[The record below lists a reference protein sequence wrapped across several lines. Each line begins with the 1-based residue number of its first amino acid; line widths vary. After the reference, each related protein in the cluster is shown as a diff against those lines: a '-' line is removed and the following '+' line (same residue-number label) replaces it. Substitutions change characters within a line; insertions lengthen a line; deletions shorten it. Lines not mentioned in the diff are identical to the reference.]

1 MSEDNEI
8 RVTPLANEGLHDL
21 RILLGE
27 AGLPTQDLLLPN
39 RRFFRFDEMGE
50 LLGFGGIEGSGADR
64 LLRSLVVMEG
74 RRGLGLGRRMLEI
87 LEHTASADGALRLHL
102 LTNTAPDFFS
112 SNGYRVTSRGEAPES
127 ISNSVEFKL
136 LCPAS
141 ATYMVKDIH
150 QATD

>member
-1 MSEDNEI
+1 MSETNKVQ
-8 RVTPLANEGLHDL
+8 VTPLANADLHDL

-50 LLGFGGIEGSGADR
+50 LLGFGGIEGSGDDR

-87 LEHTASADGALRLHL
+87 LEHIASADGALRLHL

-112 SNGYRVTSRGEAPES
+112 TNGYRVASRDSAPES
-127 ISNSVEFKL
+127 ISDSVEFKS

-150 QATD
+150 RPTD